1 MITCNLTPGTVVGTR
16 VGLITH
22 VGIVTD
28 RHAGGQPMVI
38 SNSMRSG
45 RVEEEPLRIFQGGF
59 PLVPVTQPALVPAS
73 EVLSRARQKLGTRW
87 DLLSWNCEHFVHWA
101 FGQDPKSP
109 QLRAGLISGLAFL
122 MAILARK

>member
-1 MITCNLTPGTVVGTR
+1 MITCNLTPGTVVGAR
-16 VGLITH
+16 LGLITH

-28 RHAGGQPMVI
+28 RYAGGQPMVI

-109 QLRAGLISGLAFL
+109 QLRAGLISSVAVL
-122 MAILARK
+122 MAVLAGK

>member
-1 MITCNLTPGTVVGTR
+1 VITCNLTPGTVVGTR